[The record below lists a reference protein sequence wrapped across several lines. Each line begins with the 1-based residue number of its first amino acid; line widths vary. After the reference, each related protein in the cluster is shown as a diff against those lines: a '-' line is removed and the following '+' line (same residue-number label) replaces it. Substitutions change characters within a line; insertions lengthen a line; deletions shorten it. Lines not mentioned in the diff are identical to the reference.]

1 MQFSLRTN
9 WFPFLLLM
17 VPAVA
22 IMAVLVLFPLIN
34 GVRVS
39 FTDATPLRPDTRWVG
54 VENFVYLLEDS
65 QFREVVYNS
74 VLIVGTSTIVS
85 LIVGFAI
92 ALALNRGLRG
102 AGLFRAAIFQIWVV
116 PWIVIAIVWGWLY
129 NADFGLINHL
139 LVSAGLFDERLNWLF
154 NEVPA
159 QLAIISGYTWRSIP
173 FMMVVSLAALQ
184 SIPKEILESAAIDG
198 AGFLRQVFHVIL
210 PLLRNILLILALV
223 QSVRFFQEMTLPWV
237 LTHGGPVNATMTIS
251 MYTYKLAF
259 DSWDFGLASAVG
271 TLWLA
276 VLMVFAV
283 VYMRG
288 LVRDVR

>member
-9 WFPFLLLM
+9 WHAFLLLM
-17 VPAVA
+17 APAIA
-22 IMAVLVLFPLIN
+22 IMAVLVLFPLVN

-39 FTDATPLRPDTRWVG
+39 FTDASPLNPQTHWIG
-54 VENFVYLLEDS
+54 FENFVYLLEDR
-65 QFREVVYNS
+65 QFHEVVYNS
-74 VLIVGTSTIVS
+74 VLIIGVSTVLS
-85 LIVGFAI
+85 LIIGFAI
-92 ALALNRGLRG
+92 ALLLNTGIRS

-116 PWIVIAIVWGWLY
+116 PWIVIAILWGWLY
-129 NADFGLINHL
+129 NVDHGLINHL
-139 LVSAGLFDERLNWLF
+139 LMSAGLLDARLNWLF
-154 NEVPA
+154 NEFPA
-159 QLAIISGYTWRSIP
+159 QVAIISGYTWRSIP

-198 AGFLRQVFHVIL
+198 AGYFRQVFHVIL
-210 PLLRNILLILALV
+210 PLLRNILLILMLV

-237 LTHGGPVNATMTIS
+237 LTHGGPINATMTIS

-283 VYMRG
+283 FYMRG
-288 LVRDVR
+288 LVRDIR